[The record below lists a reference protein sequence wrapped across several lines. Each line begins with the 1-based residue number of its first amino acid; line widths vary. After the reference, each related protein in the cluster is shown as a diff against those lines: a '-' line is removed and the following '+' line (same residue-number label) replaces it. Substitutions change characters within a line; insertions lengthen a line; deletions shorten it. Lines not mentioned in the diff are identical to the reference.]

1 MGEKLSLADGKRLVG
16 LARKSIAYT
25 LATGSIFREKAP
37 NSKLAERRGAFV
49 TLEHFPGGE
58 LRGCIGLPYPDK
70 PLWAAVVGASFSAAF
85 EDPRFPAL
93 RTAELGEV
101 TLEVSVLSVP
111 EELREKNREKLPGQ
125 VRVGEHGLIIE
136 KGMQSGLLLPQVA
149 TEYGWDSKTFLD
161 QACRKAG
168 LFEKCWTLDE
178 CTVKTFSA
186 QVFREEKP
194 EGKIVEEK
202 LG

>member
-1 MGEKLSLADGKRLVG
+1 MGEKFSLADGKKLVE
-16 LARKSIAYT
+16 LAKKSIAYT

-37 NSKLAERRGAFV
+37 SAKLAEHRGVFV

-70 PLWAAVVGASFSAAF
+70 PLWAAVVGASVSAAF
-85 EDPRFPAL
+85 DDPRFPAL
-93 RTAELGEV
+93 RTAEIGEV
-101 TLEVSVLSVP
+101 TLEVSVLTVP
-111 EELREKNREKLPGQ
+111 RELKEKNRKKLPEIIN
-125 VRVGEHGLIIE
+125 VGEHGLIIE

-149 TEYGWDSKTFLD
+149 TEYGRDSEAFLD

-168 LFEKCWTLDE
+168 LFEKCWILDE

-186 QVFREEKP
+186 QVFSEEKP
-194 EGKIVEEK
+194 E
-202 LG
+202 